1 MEHFPRYWDLF
12 SPDKRCEVFN
22 LETQKLEPR
31 WGLNFW
37 KRVRVNRGEKFEF
50 SDGGK
55 TKKVLRS
62 YCCNAM
68 NYTFLIWITKY
79 KLVRSY
85 RCQRPR
91 YSMTL
96 QSFAML
102 TFWQKQWFLDN
113 WTHSERFK
121 TVSPKNQAINY
132 IVYRC
137 QVSITWNCKACK
149 LFTRLCMNCVPFLL
163 PT

>member
-1 MEHFPRYWDLF
+1 MWSFQLGNSKVGTALRSEFVKK
-12 SPDKRCEVFN
+12 SQGKS
-22 LETQKLEPR
+22 
-31 WGLNFW
+31 WG
-37 KRVRVNRGEKFEF
+37 KFEF
-50 SDGGK
+50 SEDRK
-55 TKKVLRS
+55 TKKVLKS

-96 QSFAML
+96 QSLAML

-121 TVSPKNQAINY
+121 RVSPKNQAINY
-132 IVYRC
+132 TVYRC

>member
-1 MEHFPRYWDLF
+1 MWSFQLGNSKVGTALRSEFV
-12 SPDKRCEVFN
+12 KRS
-22 LETQKLEPR
+22 QGKS
-31 WGLNFW
+31 WG
-37 KRVRVNRGEKFEF
+37 KFEF
-50 SDGGK
+50 SEVGK
-55 TKKVLRS
+55 TKKVLKS
-62 YCCNAM
+62 YCCNVM
-68 NYTFLIWITKY
+68 NYTLLIWITKY

-102 TFWQKQWFLDN
+102 TFWQKQWFLVN
-113 WTHSERFK
+113 WTHSGRFK
-121 TVSPKNQAINY
+121 RVSPKNQAINY
-132 IVYRC
+132 TVYRC